1 MTALPAAVRARIPRV
16 VIAGEAPL
24 KSGWYNQDID
34 QAPFV
39 TATGAAYVPL
49 HWSARMAEGLR
60 DAFLQARMERRPV
73 VVGIPFDLQS
83 LAAPSSAL
91 PPPSRDLVPQTSPMP
106 PHPDDLAR
114 AEGLS
119 DAGAVFG
126 RTDLAALPDLIAAF
140 GRDGGAALW
149 NIPISDRVA
158 SPVMRRA
165 HPPSH

>member
-1 MTALPAAVRARIPRV
+1 MAISCSVGRRGELK
-16 VIAGEAPL
+16 VI
-24 KSGWYNQDID
+24 S
-34 QAPFV
+34 
-39 TATGAAYVPL
+39 
-49 HWSARMAEGLR
+49 
-60 DAFLQARMERRPV
+60 
-73 VVGIPFDLQS
+73 
-83 LAAPSSAL
+83 L

-126 RTDLAALPDLIAAF
+126 RTDLAALARGFGIGGQTVTDLAALPDLIAAF